1 MMGIME
7 DDSFWD
13 DCSLTGRDPE
23 MVHGT
28 PVMRD
33 ERGNLTRLP
42 VDALVGNVE
51 SFMELE
57 GLSEDAAIRATLEQ
71 FPSTPGGAPTIR
83 ALLAYQA
90 AHLHQLQP

>member
-1 MMGIME
+1 ME

-13 DCSLTGRDPE
+13 GLPSLVGRDPE

-28 PVMRD
+28 PVVRD
-33 ERGNLTRLP
+33 ERGKLTRLP
-42 VDALVGNVE
+42 ADTLVENVE
-51 SFMELE
+51 AFMELE
-57 GLSEDAAIRATLEQ
+57 GLSEDAAIKATLEQ

-90 AHLHQLQP
+90 AHLPQLQP

>member
-1 MMGIME
+1 ME

-13 DCSLTGRDPE
+13 GLPSLVGRDPE

-28 PVMRD
+28 PVVRD
-33 ERGNLTRLP
+33 ECGRLTRLP
-42 VDALVGNVE
+42 ANTLVENVE
-51 SFMELE
+51 AFMELE
-57 GLSEDAAIRATLEQ
+57 GLSEDAAIKATLEQ

-90 AHLHQLQP
+90 AYLPQLQP